1 MFRILFLALV
11 AVALGVVF
19 AFLGHIQRYKDV
31 RELFER
37 RPVNFPAS
45 TGNPFSPSMIDSSS
59 ENAEEVADSGSSS
72 SSAQTSET
80 PATPGSK
87 VGTNFPMTQPTNN
100 TLSPVPAEMAPKVE
114 VVGSATYNFGTM
126 KRKSK
131 KSHTF
136 TLKNVGQQ
144 ALELKVGGSTCKC
157 TIGTLDKSQLNSGEE
172 TTVTLEWNAEVPVRE
187 FAQSAEIMTNDP
199 KKPAVKLS
207 VEGIIVDSIAFA
219 SETLEFGNFSTNEQ
233 QAKSIKLFSF
243 VNEPM
248 EIKTL
253 SWSNADTQPWVRLS
267 HKPSKLENN
276 DDLSFRDAVSI
287 TEVIVE
293 ILPGYPQ
300 GKLTGMIFVT
310 TNLNEEDAVE
320 CAVKGNGTGDIS
332 LVGGKNFDIN
342 KSLIDLGEVKQ
353 AEGKVAKIFI
363 SVRGENRKDT
373 KLSVV
378 SIRPEDALKLS
389 ISEPTERGEVIR
401 YTLTIEVP
409 KNGPLTNQPG
419 TAVGNFGKI
428 VLKSTSKFEQEIP
441 IYFRLVVNA
450 E

>member
-1 MFRILFLALV
+1 
-11 AVALGVVF
+11 
-19 AFLGHIQRYKDV
+19 
-31 RELFER
+31 
-37 RPVNFPAS
+37 
-45 TGNPFSPSMIDSSS
+45 
-59 ENAEEVADSGSSS
+59 
-72 SSAQTSET
+72 
-80 PATPGSK
+80 
-87 VGTNFPMTQPTNN
+87 
-100 TLSPVPAEMAPKVE
+100 
-114 VVGSATYNFGTM
+114 
-126 KRKSK
+126 
-131 KSHTF
+131 
-136 TLKNVGQQ
+136 
-144 ALELKVGGSTCKC
+144 
-157 TIGTLDKSQLNSGEE
+157 
-172 TTVTLEWNAEVPVRE
+172 
-187 FAQSAEIMTNDP
+187 
-199 KKPAVKLS
+199 
-207 VEGIIVDSIAFA
+207 
-219 SETLEFGNFSTNEQ
+219 
-233 QAKSIKLFSF
+233 
-243 VNEPM
+243 M

-276 DDLSFRDAVSI
+276 DDLSFRDAVSV

-300 GKLTGMIFVT
+300 GKLTGMIFAT
-310 TNLNEEDAVE
+310 TNLNEQDAVE

-342 KSLIDLGEVKQ
+342 KSMIDLGEVKQ